1 MDILIV
7 TAEFSPLARA
17 SDAADAVASLA
28 KALRQLGHDVTVAM
42 PRFSDAERVGLMFA
56 RRLTPLSLP
65 AGGEVTV
72 YDGQLPSGVRM
83 ALFDAPALFDRKGV
97 YGEDDKPF
105 SDNAKRFGL
114 LSQAAVALV
123 RQRESQG
130 GAFDLFHLHDWPAAL
145 VPLVLRRAPGPD
157 VPTVLTIHDV
167 RRQGVFSARDLDSL
181 GLGRDVHA
189 DEGVKLNSRVNVLK
203 GGVLTADAVT
213 TVSPAYAREMCSEA
227 VAGPLATILSGLVR
241 PVVGIANGIDYATNN
256 PATHPLIVS
265 RFDAEDPSNK
275 GRSKTALIRELG
287 LELELSQPLLA
298 VVGQATRENGFDLLA
313 AALPS
318 ILKNPVTVVVGVK
331 PPSQAGVVSK
341 LDAAMDKHQ
350 DRARLIPDTDER
362 LTHQIFAAADLVV
375 VPTRHVPCGQ
385 QQLMAQRYGAVPIV
399 YATGGHLDTVVDC
412 DASLE
417 TGTGFMFDELS
428 PKALTEAVERGLVAA
443 SRPEW
448 GGLRRRIMRL
458 DLGWDRPARR
468 YLQVYRQAIGAH
480 A

>member
-1 MDILIV
+1 VRGQRTQPKPPGQKVASEPNLAEYGAVPPGTGASTAAAARVGPIKPQGLLAAVVGGSAMDILIV

-114 LSQAAVALV
+114 LSQAAVALL

-130 GAFDLFHLHDWPAAL
+130 GAFDLLHLHDWPAAL

-167 RRQGVFSARDLDSL
+167 RRQGVFGARDLDSL
-181 GLGRDVHA
+181 GLGRDVYA

-203 GGVLTADAVT
+203 GGVLAADAVT

-227 VAGPLATILSGLVR
+227 VAGPLAMILSGLVR

-256 PATHPLIVS
+256 PATDPLIVS
-265 RFDAEDPSNK
+265 RFDAEDASNK

-298 VVGQATRENGFDLLA
+298 VHQRERLRSARCSLAEHPEEPSNRGGWREASIAGGGGVEARCRHGQAPG
-313 AALPS
+313 PGS
-318 ILKNPVTVVVGVK
+318 
-331 PPSQAGVVSK
+331 
-341 LDAAMDKHQ
+341 
-350 DRARLIPDTDER
+350 
-362 LTHQIFAAADLVV
+362 THS
-375 VPTRHVPCGQ
+375 
-385 QQLMAQRYGAVPIV
+385 
-399 YATGGHLDTVVDC
+399 GH
-412 DASLE
+412 
-417 TGTGFMFDELS
+417 G
-428 PKALTEAVERGLVAA
+428 
-443 SRPEW
+443 
-448 GGLRRRIMRL
+448 
-458 DLGWDRPARR
+458 
-468 YLQVYRQAIGAH
+468 
-480 A
+480 

>member
-1 MDILIV
+1 
-7 TAEFSPLARA
+7 
-17 SDAADAVASLA
+17 
-28 KALRQLGHDVTVAM
+28 
-42 PRFSDAERVGLMFA
+42 
-56 RRLTPLSLP
+56 
-65 AGGEVTV
+65 
-72 YDGQLPSGVRM
+72 
-83 ALFDAPALFDRKGV
+83 
-97 YGEDDKPF
+97 
-105 SDNAKRFGL
+105 
-114 LSQAAVALV
+114 
-123 RQRESQG
+123 
-130 GAFDLFHLHDWPAAL
+130 LHDWPAAL

-167 RRQGVFSARDLDSL
+167 RRQGVFGARDLDSL
-181 GLGRDVHA
+181 GLGRDVYA

-203 GGVLTADAVT
+203 GGVLAADAVT

-256 PATHPLIVS
+256 PATDPLIVS
-265 RFDAEDPSNK
+265 RFDAEDASNK

-341 LDAAMDKHQ
+341 LEAAMDKHQ

-385 QQLMAQRYGAVPIV
+385 QQLTAQRYGAVPIV
-399 YATGGHLDTVVDC
+399 YATGGHMDTVVDC
-412 DASLE
+412 DARLE

-448 GGLRRRIMRL
+448 GALRRRIMRL